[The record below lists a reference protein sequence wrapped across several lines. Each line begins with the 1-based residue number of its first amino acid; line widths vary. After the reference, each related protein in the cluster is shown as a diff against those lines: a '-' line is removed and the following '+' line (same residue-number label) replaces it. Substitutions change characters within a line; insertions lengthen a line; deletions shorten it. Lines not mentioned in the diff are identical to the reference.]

1 MNTQELHK
9 IIKKFDAIFQ
19 HQVHQLYP
27 ISSSGS
33 GYGSVNRFK
42 QQRQILSH
50 QIDDFL
56 KIYSEKPPTPRSK
69 LIEVSKLLSE
79 CNLPLTNY
87 IFMQEANLAENE
99 RYFTSKNEFS
109 HSLELSPS
117 IAVTVISQKKKF
129 RNIQTQFDTMTE
141 QIEREKDKNQKQL
154 QMMIKSLQM
163 IRDDIQHIAEK
174 YQKHKEK
181 QKRIQYLLQRMAE
194 YEIDFI
200 SD

>member
-1 MNTQELHK
+1 MNTQQLHK

-19 HQVHQLYP
+19 NQVNQ
-27 ISSSGS
+27 ISYVSE
-33 GYGSVNRFK
+33 NQFK

-69 LIEVSKLLSE
+69 LMEASKILSE

-87 IFMQEANLAENE
+87 IFLQEANLAENE
-99 RYFTSKNEFS
+99 RYFTSNNKFS
-109 HSLELSPS
+109 HSLSFSPS
-117 IAVTVISQKKKF
+117 VAVTVISQKKKY
-129 RNIQTQFDTMTE
+129 RNIPIQFDSITE
-141 QIEREKDKNQKQL
+141 QLEREKAKAQQQL
-154 QMMIKSLQM
+154 QIMIESLQM
-163 IRDDIQHIAEK
+163 IKEDIQHIAEK

-181 QKRIQYLLQRMAE
+181 QKRIQYLLQKIEE
-194 YEIDFI
+194 YNVDIL